1 MKPKLE
7 PRHKKNLEGLADFLV
22 GDSIN
27 VRFDMSQFST
37 RMSNEASLW
46 ETRVDPK
53 GALNECMSV
62 ACAVGCMPFVDP
74 SCIVCTTTKVG
85 DTSWKDVCEKFCG
98 IKPDI
103 GGCTNP
109 DYVWMFDGY
118 WAYTDNTKEGA
129 SARIRHYL
137 KHGLPDSYRKQ
148 MEGEI
153 PLCYEV

>member
-22 GDSIN
+22 GDSIK
-27 VRFDMSQFST
+27 VKFDMSQFST
-37 RMSNEASLW
+37 RMSHEASLW

-74 SCIVCTTTKVG
+74 SCIVYN
-85 DTSWKDVCEKFCG
+85 TSWQDVCEQFCG
-98 IKPDI
+98 IKGHSNSPN
-103 GGCTNP
+103 TAYSKP

-137 KHGLPDSYRKQ
+137 KHGVPDDYRKQ
-148 MEGEI
+148 INGDI